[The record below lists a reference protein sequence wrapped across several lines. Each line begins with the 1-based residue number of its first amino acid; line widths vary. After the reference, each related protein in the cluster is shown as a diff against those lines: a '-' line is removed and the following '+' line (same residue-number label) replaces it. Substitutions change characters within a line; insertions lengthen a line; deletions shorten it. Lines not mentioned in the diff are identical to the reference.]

1 MYVYGW
7 HYSLPSLGAQ
17 EGSVRDFN
25 QHFVYLHAR
34 TPFGALMN
42 ALPLSQAASA
52 TMKSLQ
58 VTAGEVTLWQ
68 MQLVFGLYILER
80 E

>member
-1 MYVYGW
+1 
-7 HYSLPSLGAQ
+7 
-17 EGSVRDFN
+17 
-25 QHFVYLHAR
+25 
-34 TPFGALMN
+34 MN

-58 VTAGEVTLWQ
+58 VTEGEVTLWQ